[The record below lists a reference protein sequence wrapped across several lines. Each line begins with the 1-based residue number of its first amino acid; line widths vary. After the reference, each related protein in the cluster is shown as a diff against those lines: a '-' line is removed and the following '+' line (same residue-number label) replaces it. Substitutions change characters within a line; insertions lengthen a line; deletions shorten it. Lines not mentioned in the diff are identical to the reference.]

1 MKVKVGFTESS
12 KSVNAIVSIED
23 DDVTTQEQLT
33 ELINKTKKLYEETST
48 YTKFKTLEKLR

>member
-12 KSVNAIVSIED
+12 KSVNAIVSID